1 MRRSK
6 IKEDPEQVLFCSGSS
21 FCICV
26 VPVRGA
32 GCVIHMDD
40 PFGVPDGVA
49 VPVRGAG
56 CVFCFNYL
64 DYHFSGPVAVPVRGA
79 GCVYSKCRSRP
90 SISIVAVPV
99 RGAGCV

>member
-1 MRRSK
+1 MGLPLGMRRSK

-32 GCVIHMDD
+32 GCVKHPNKNSTPVYD
-40 PFGVPDGVA
+40 VA

-56 CVFCFNYL
+56 CVL
-64 DYHFSGPVAVPVRGA
+64 S
-79 GCVYSKCRSRP
+79 
-90 SISIVAVPV
+90 
-99 RGAGCV
+99 